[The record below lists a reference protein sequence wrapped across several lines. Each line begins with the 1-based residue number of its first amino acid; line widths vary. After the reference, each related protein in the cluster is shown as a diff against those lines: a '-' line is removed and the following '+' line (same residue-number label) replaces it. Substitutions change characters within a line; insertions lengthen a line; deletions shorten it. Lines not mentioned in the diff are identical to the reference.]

1 MAALQA
7 RMVDWPHPATQLASL
22 AIPAD
27 QNTRK
32 LGDAD
37 KLNFYTLNV
46 VAGAGEVYNLCGFS
60 GTTH

>member
-7 RMVDWPHPATQLASL
+7 TLIDWPPPATQLASL

-27 QNTRK
+27 HNTRK
-32 LGDAD
+32 LRDAD

-46 VAGAGEVYNLCGFS
+46 VAGAGEVYNLSGFS
-60 GTTH
+60 GTSH